1 MKEQQIQKFIIDYL
15 RLKGWF
21 VYKNSTVGIYKQST
35 GKYIP
40 AQMRGVADLTAI
52 KDGHV
57 VQIEIKRPGGKQSE
71 NQIIFADDW
80 MSHGG
85 HYVVIHDIDE
95 VMGIRENTILN

>member
-1 MKEQQIQKFIIDYL
+1 MKEQQIQKSIIDYL
-15 RLKGWF
+15 RLKGWY
-21 VYKNSTVGIYKQST
+21 VYKNATVGTYKQST

-40 AQMRGVADLTAI
+40 AQTHGVADLTAI

-71 NQIIFADDW
+71 NQVIFADDW

-85 HYVVIHDIDE
+85 TYILIHNIDE
-95 VMGIRENTILN
+95 AMNICK